1 MGNVNKKPAPPPAGP
16 VLVSGNMQMFGFPAW
31 IVMLG
36 VYAGLHML
44 SYAVVVSGA
53 FGRDSSLSKNPH
65 LAAHFLPQLFGFAI
79 LAYLGGG
86 GWLHADMPSID
97 PGPGAYISFGEQ
109 IAMHML
115 SFQLYE
121 IAACIPA
128 PRLRG
133 KFNELIGHHVI
144 TLLLSYLAYKHQ
156 AYHYWAPCFMGMPE
170 ISSVPLAVMD
180 HLKNFKPL
188 AQRFPNLNEASQVI
202 FSLLFLPIRGVYW
215 PCEQRS
221 QPSRASHVDRG
232 AQPCPSHGTA
242 DSPNRMRARRFLRL
256 VLEDVVGDS
265 LGGLGAPGDLGHL
278 HLLRGQCVDDRS
290 SVVLVLAH
298 PQGPVR
304 QDDRRQVACGRRGRE
319 EAGKEDLTILRYE
332 KVAPMAAHE

>member
-1 MGNVNKKPAPPPAGP
+1 MGNVNKKPVPPPAGP

-86 GWLHADMPSID
+86 GWLHADMPNID

-156 AYHYWAPCFMGMPE
+156 AYHYW
-170 ISSVPLAVMD
+170 
-180 HLKNFKPL
+180 
-188 AQRFPNLNEASQVI
+188 
-202 FSLLFLPIRGVYW
+202 
-215 PCEQRS
+215 
-221 QPSRASHVDRG
+221 
-232 AQPCPSHGTA
+232 
-242 DSPNRMRARRFLRL
+242 
-256 VLEDVVGDS
+256 
-265 LGGLGAPGDLGHL
+265 
-278 HLLRGQCVDDRS
+278 
-290 SVVLVLAH
+290 
-298 PQGPVR
+298 
-304 QDDRRQVACGRRGRE
+304 
-319 EAGKEDLTILRYE
+319 
-332 KVAPMAAHE
+332 

>member
-1 MGNVNKKPAPPPAGP
+1 VEKVRCGDLNLRVKTSISLGPARAKVEGNMGNVNKKPAPPPAGP

-156 AYHYWAPCFMGMPE
+156 AYHYW
-170 ISSVPLAVMD
+170 
-180 HLKNFKPL
+180 
-188 AQRFPNLNEASQVI
+188 
-202 FSLLFLPIRGVYW
+202 
-215 PCEQRS
+215 
-221 QPSRASHVDRG
+221 
-232 AQPCPSHGTA
+232 
-242 DSPNRMRARRFLRL
+242 
-256 VLEDVVGDS
+256 
-265 LGGLGAPGDLGHL
+265 
-278 HLLRGQCVDDRS
+278 
-290 SVVLVLAH
+290 
-298 PQGPVR
+298 
-304 QDDRRQVACGRRGRE
+304 
-319 EAGKEDLTILRYE
+319 
-332 KVAPMAAHE
+332 